1 MGIGAWAAGWK
12 RRESL
17 KRITLSKL
25 RLCALVCPPLVCVVA
40 ARRVV
45 KVNNARDEAAD
56 ISRRQTAE
64 ENSVFHG
71 CSVSLV
77 NIARQNG
84 WKGETRLGLGC
95 RVRWMTCID
104 RGRKF
109 YKLWWLRASILA
121 LFFCIIFNKNAA
133 SYPRSLQFLF
143 LLEESILN
151 WKRVSEIRFLCKIL

>member
-1 MGIGAWAAGWK
+1 MAGIMGIGAWAAGWK

-40 ARRVV
+40 ARRVM

-84 WKGETRLGLGC
+84 
-95 RVRWMTCID
+95 
-104 RGRKF
+104 
-109 YKLWWLRASILA
+109 
-121 LFFCIIFNKNAA
+121 
-133 SYPRSLQFLF
+133 
-143 LLEESILN
+143 
-151 WKRVSEIRFLCKIL
+151 